1 MKFKPFGE
9 WITVSVDTD
18 AAKEYDADGRLVMD
32 YNALIPNAAFAQGRI
47 ADIGDIAYADH
58 RLAVGDHVVYF
69 SESVYPTF
77 VEEGGTFRM
86 IQIGDVIAINRE
98 PNKEQS

>member
-1 MKFKPFGE
+1 MNFKPFGD

-18 AAKEYDADGRLVMD
+18 AVKEYDADGRLVIE
-32 YNALIPNAAFAQGRI
+32 YGALVPNAAFAQGCI
-47 ADIGDIAYADH
+47 ADLGDLSSVDH
-58 RLAVGDHVVYF
+58 RLSVGDHVVYF

-86 IQIGDVIAINRE
+86 IQIGDVIAVNRE
-98 PNKEQS
+98 SNKETS